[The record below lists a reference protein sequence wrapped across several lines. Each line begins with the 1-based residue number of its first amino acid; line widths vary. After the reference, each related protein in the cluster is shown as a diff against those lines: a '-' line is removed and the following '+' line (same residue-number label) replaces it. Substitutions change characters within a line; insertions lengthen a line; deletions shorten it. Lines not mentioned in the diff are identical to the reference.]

1 MGGLNNIIYAFKKTC
16 MKLHH
21 PPKKEDEGIYVFAE
35 QVHEVAE
42 NKLAP
47 ANKNQKA

>member
-1 MGGLNNIIYAFKKTC
+1 

-47 ANKNQKA
+47 ANKNQKAWHQQILIST